1 MNMEFAKKL
10 LPELYGTEFSVR
22 KMPAWNSNYP
32 FAALLQAVET
42 GGFIAGIKLRYHRD
56 FA

>member
-10 LPELYGTEFSVR
+10 LPELYGTEFSVQ
-22 KMPAWNSNYP
+22 KMPAWNS
-32 FAALLQAVET
+32 AA

>member
-22 KMPAWNSNYP
+22 KIPICEQLHYINSYREKQ
-32 FAALLQAVET
+32 F
-42 GGFIAGIKLRYHRD
+42 F
-56 FA
+56 